1 MCVNASI
8 HCEILLYLLCFKIHI
23 ACEKQQR
30 IIYFCNDEEGFNN
43 NYRFTGGKILTA
55 KVIN

>member
-43 NYRFTGGKILTA
+43 NYRSQGERF
-55 KVIN
+55 